1 MEAASTPVGVAAAA
15 PTPLPEWPQA
25 PQWLSSP
32 GDLSVRLP
40 TDPAPAWSRSAQGAA
55 ALFLLLAL
63 FLLGWHAWI
72 AQRWNCRP
80 ATLETDALSSPSLD
94 LNQADHAQL
103 LQLPHIGENLARRIE
118 AYRAEHHGFATV
130 DELRQVNGIGPKL
143 LEDLRPFVYVETPVR
158 DAEDEP
164 PAQPIRLTPA
174 KAAKEKKTLTV
185 SKKKVALTERIDVN
199 RATADEL
206 RRLPGIGA
214 TLSQRIIQTREEKPF
229 QSVEELRR
237 VRGIG
242 AKTLERLRPHVV
254 IVP

>member
-25 PQWLSSP
+25 PQWLSSS

-63 FLLGWHAWI
+63 FLLGWHALS

-80 ATLETDALSSPSLD
+80 ATLESDALSSPSID

-103 LQLPHIGENLARRIE
+103 LQLPHVGENLAHRIE
-118 AYRAEHHGFATV
+118 AYRAEHHGFGAV
-130 DELRQVNGIGPKL
+130 DELCQVNGIGPKV
-143 LEDLRPFVYVETPVR
+143 LEDLRPFVYIETPVR
-158 DAEDEP
+158 DAEDKP
-164 PAQPIRLTPA
+164 PAQPVRTTTT
-174 KAAKEKKTLTV
+174 KAAKEKNTLPIG
-185 SKKKVALTERIDVN
+185 KKKVAGTERIDVN
-199 RATADEL
+199 HATAAEL

-214 TLSQRIIQTREEKPF
+214 TLSQRIIERREEKLF
-229 QSVEELRR
+229 QSVEDLRR

-242 AKTLERLRPHVV
+242 AKTLERLRPLVV